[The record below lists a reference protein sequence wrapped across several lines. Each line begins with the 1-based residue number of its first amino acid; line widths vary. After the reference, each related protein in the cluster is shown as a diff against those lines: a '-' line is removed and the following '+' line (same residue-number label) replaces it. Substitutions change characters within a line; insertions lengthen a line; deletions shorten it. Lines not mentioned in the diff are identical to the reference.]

1 MSKRIC
7 RIVVPLFLVGIIA
20 EPIQSKSAAPA
31 ANNGAQ
37 TQPSATVRVPSRV
50 MARYLI
56 HEVRPPFP
64 EHDLN
69 ATVAF
74 RVTISKVGDVIKI
87 DPISGPMSI
96 RIQVMDSVKRWKY
109 KPYLVNGEPA
119 DVDTTI
125 TVTIDGG
132 TMMPQRSQYSG
143 V

>member
-1 MSKRIC
+1 
-7 RIVVPLFLVGIIA
+7 
-20 EPIQSKSAAPA
+20 
-31 ANNGAQ
+31 
-37 TQPSATVRVPSRV
+37 